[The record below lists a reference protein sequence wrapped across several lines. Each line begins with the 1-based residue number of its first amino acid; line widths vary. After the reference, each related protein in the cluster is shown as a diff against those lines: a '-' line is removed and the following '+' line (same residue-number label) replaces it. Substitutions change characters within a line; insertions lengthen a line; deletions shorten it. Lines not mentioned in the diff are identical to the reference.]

1 MAARRADATLLTA
14 PLVSVIVEG
23 KRLVFSRYRE
33 ERLAI
38 LSAAAREFRWSRCVV

>member
-1 MAARRADATLLTA
+1 MAARRADTTLVA
-14 PLVSVIVEG
+14 VPLVGVIVEG

-38 LSAAAREFRWSRCVV
+38 LSAAAREFRRSRCVG